1 MGISCFFSNVN
12 YRVKQVLNESSS
24 RAINQYNKNPSE
36 KGLIDTIKFVNN
48 KINFYRIYDD
58 SYSKSSCVKPKL
70 DRKAQHLKQL
80 HAVYSDRDITK
91 NTGHTNILKTFNVNY
106 ESARNWNAAHYD
118 CTKKE
123 LTQEVLESTIFDKTK
138 NKLFNITSINADF
151 SDSVLNGVQLTLAT
165 NTNLLHG
172 KFENTQFKNCEIE
185 IPFDENANFYFKG
198 STFDNSILKIKFDVD
213 NAVRNRLK
221 MGNQWDEF
229 EKESQILKIINTIS
243 DKEIKI
249 DLIDQVYN
257 YNQLVKKGINSAI
270 QSNLRNNMKY
280 S

>member
-1 MGISCFFSNVN
+1 MGISSFFSNVN
-12 YRVKQVLNESSS
+12 YRVTQVLNESSS

-58 SYSKSSCVKPKL
+58 SYSKSSSVKPKL

-80 HAVYSDRDITK
+80 HAVYSDRYITK
-91 NTGHTNILKTFNVNY
+91 NTDRTNILKTFNVNY

-123 LTQEVLESTIFDKTK
+123 LTQELLESTIFDQAK

-151 SDSVLNGVQLTLAT
+151 SESVLNGVQLTLAT

-172 KFENTQFKNCEIE
+172 KFENTQFKSCEIE
-185 IPFDENANFYFKG
+185 IPFDEKANFYFNG
-198 STFDNSILKIKFDVD
+198 STFDDSKLTIKFDIP
-213 NAVRNRLK
+213 NAIRNHLK
-221 MGNQWDEF
+221 MGSKWDEF
-229 EKESQILKIINTIS
+229 EKESQILKIINSIS
-243 DKEIKI
+243 DQKIKD
-249 DLIDQVYN
+249 DLIKQIDDYHN
-257 YNQLVKKGINSAI
+257 SVKEGVSSAI
-270 QSNLRNNMKY
+270 QNNLRKNVKY